1 MQMKAFVIALAML
14 VMIPGFSAGCGKPN
28 DNQITNEVRRLINA
42 DSGLRDEQIDAAAPG
57 GVVTLSGIVDNTSQW
72 DAVATY
78 ASADFMPASYG
89 QDEKKQADAY
99 SGVAMGTGGS
109 VGGRTIQ
116 FDFRITGYTTDE
128 EVNKF
133 AALLKEKGPDA
144 LRSALEKENKGQLN
158 PVGRLG
164 NDIAVARKR
173 EQGKDTIITIV
184 TARVMPFIE
193 LYKSGRSTDYP
204 FGFLQVKLNEKGEG
218 TGQIMAAAK
227 IRFNKRSGRY
237 EIESYGNQYIKA
249 VNVRPW
255 K

>member
-1 MQMKAFVIALAML
+1 MRNGRFAFLL
-14 VMIPGFSAGCGKPN
+14 VFAF
-28 DNQITNEVRRLINA
+28 TTL
-42 DSGLRDEQIDAAAPG
+42 
-57 GVVTLSGIVDNTSQW
+57 VV
-72 DAVATY
+72 
-78 ASADFMPASYG
+78 ASYG
-89 QDEKKQADAY
+89 QEEKKQAEAY
-99 SGVAMGTGGS
+99 SAVAMGTGGS
-109 VGGRTIQ
+109 VGGRSIQ

-144 LRSALEKENKGQLN
+144 LRSALEKEDKGRLN
-158 PVGRLG
+158 PAGRLG

-173 EQGKDTIITIV
+173 QQGTDTIITIV

-193 LYKSGRSTDYP
+193 LYNSGRSTDYP
-204 FGFLQVKLNEKGEG
+204 FGFLQVKLNEKGDG

-227 IRFNKRSGRY
+227 IKFNKKKGHY

-249 VNVRPW
+249 VNVRLW